1 MRKKLLSALL
11 SMCMMLTMLPMSAFA
26 AEGET
31 DPKPVQTKTLEWT
44 NNEYKLSADTT
55 VTDGVATTEG
65 EYKLDLDTFALKVNS
80 FDVAAGSSLEITAK
94 NGSESGVYAID
105 KDIAFNLGGAVVTGK
120 DVIFNHAVTTNAPA
134 PKAKAIPDASTLS
147 GTFKDDLTI
156 GSNVK
161 ATLTNATLEGKLVVG
176 EKAELTVDAD
186 VNVAKDVEVSG
197 KLIINDNAYGA
208 VQGKLVMKEGGEIVL
223 QNDADFKPYTF
234 DVSGTGTVSV
244 YQLGKDTDGK
254 DVYQLMADV
263 TAKAILPLPT
273 GDTVSLWFTN
283 SVDKMTI
290 DGVDVTNDIDKDSN
304 TYLLNT
310 DTEAHTIAVDFHRS
324 SGGGGG
330 GSSGY
335 SVNVASTTNG
345 TVTVSPKNASK
356 GATVTVTAKPDKGY
370 VLDTLTVTDKD
381 GKKIDLTDKGD
392 NKFTFVMPAGSVTVK
407 ATFKVAPKTP
417 FTDVAESAWYA
428 DAVAYVYENGMM
440 KGTSDTKFSPEQTTT
455 RGMIVT
461 ILYRLE
467 KEPSASA
474 ASFTDVASGK
484 YYSKAVAWASANKIV
499 TGYGDGKFGPNDT
512 ITREQMAAIL
522 YRYASYKGYDVTKTA
537 DLSKFTDASQVGVFA
552 KAAMQWANAEGLI
565 NGTSTTK
572 LSPKSGATRAEVA
585 TILMRFCENIA
596 K

>member
-1 MRKKLLSALL
+1 
-11 SMCMMLTMLPMSAFA
+11 MMLTMLPMSAFA
-26 AEGET
+26 ADPAEGDLDDLVWAENDT
-31 DPKPVQTKTLEWT
+31 TYQ
-44 NNEYKLSADTT
+44 LSADTT
-55 VTDGVATTEG
+55 VKNVVKVEG
-65 EYKLDLDTFALKVNS
+65 DDYTLNLDTYSLKVS
-80 FDVAAGSSLEITAK
+80 GFDIASGSSLAITAPDTNK
-94 NGSESGVYAID
+94 KGIYALNKDVTFTLGGNVEIGQYVIFKDAVIVKTEDEPAPMAMSVTENTFSGQYEKDLTIESGVTATLKDATVTGDVVVKGNLTVSGNVVVDGSIKVDGELTLAEGAKVDGKVEVGENGTVKAEADATPYTFTVGANGFVDVYAISAD
-105 KDIAFNLGGAVVTGK
+105 AAPVKVEAGTTTLPVKGATTKLAFYPDDNYRLG
-120 DVIFNHAVTTNAPA
+120 DVMLDSNKKLDV
-134 PKAKAIPDASTLS
+134 ASDNTY
-147 GTFKDDLTI
+147 
-156 GSNVK
+156 
-161 ATLTNATLEGKLVVG
+161 TLTNDT
-176 EKAELTVDAD
+176 DAH
-186 VNVAKDVEVSG
+186 
-197 KLIINDNAYGA
+197 
-208 VQGKLVMKEGGEIVL
+208 
-223 QNDADFKPYTF
+223 
-234 DVSGTGTVSV
+234 TVSV
-244 YQLGKDTDGK
+244 AFDR
-254 DVYQLMADV
+254 
-263 TAKAILPLPT
+263 I
-273 GDTVSLWFTN
+273 
-283 SVDKMTI
+283 
-290 DGVDVTNDIDKDSN
+290 
-304 TYLLNT
+304 
-310 DTEAHTIAVDFHRS
+310 
-324 SGGGGG
+324 GGGGSGG

-499 TGYGDGKFGPNDT
+499 TGYGDGKFGPDDT

>member
-1 MRKKLLSALL
+1 
-11 SMCMMLTMLPMSAFA
+11 MCMMLTMLPMSAMA
-26 AEGET
+26 AEDKDLDLENGKW
-31 DPKPVQTKTLEWT
+31 DVQGDVST
-44 NNEYKLSADTT
+44 YKLEADTEVKT
-55 VTDGVATTEG
+55 VKAEAG
-65 EYKLDLDTFALKVNS
+65 EYTLNLDTYKLTTNGFEVGA
-80 FDVAAGSSLEITAK
+80 DSSLEIDASANSK
-94 NGSESGVYAID
+94 GVYAIT
-105 KDIAFNLGGAVVTGK
+105 KDVNFMLTGAVTIK
-120 DVIFNHAVTTNAPA
+120 DNVIFGSPVVMAGSKT
-134 PKAKAIPDASTLS
+134 KAIADKSTLS
-147 GTFKDDLTI
+147 GTYQEGLTF
-156 GSNVK
+156 NNAT
-161 ATLTNATLEGKLVVG
+161 ATLKDAKIEGEVVIDETSTVTLEGTV
-176 EKAELTVDAD
+176 EL
-186 VNVAKDVEVSG
+186 AKDITVAGTLIYADGAVVEGEGKVITEAGGEVSVG
-197 KLIINDNAYGA
+197 TDTAPF
-208 VQGKLVMKEGGEIVL
+208 
-223 QNDADFKPYTF
+223 DFTI
-234 DVSGTGTVSV
+234 TNNGTVSV
-244 YQLGKDTDGK
+244 YQFVNDTY
-254 DVYQLMADV
+254 VIVADV
-263 TAKAILPLPT
+263 SATSKVNLPKDAKARLNFSNT
-273 GDTVSLWFTN
+273 VDTL
-283 SVDKMTI
+283 KI
-290 DGVDVTNDIDKDSN
+290 DEVDVTKDITSDN
-304 TYLLNT
+304 TYRVDN
-310 DTEAHTIAVDFHRS
+310 DTAGRKIAVDFHRSS

-345 TVTVSPKNASK
+345 TVTVSPKNAAK
-356 GATVTVTAKPDKGY
+356 GATVTVTVKPNTGY

-381 GKKIDLTDKGD
+381 GKTVDLTDKGD
-392 NKFTFVMPAGSVTVK
+392 NKYTFVMPAGSVTVK

-428 DAVAYVYENGMM
+428 DAVAYAYENGMM

-467 KEPSASA
+467 KEPTASAS
-474 ASFTDVASGK
+474 SFTDVAAGK

-499 TGYGDGKFGPNDT
+499 TGYGDGKFGPDDT

>member
-26 AEGET
+26 ADET
-31 DPKPVQTKTLEWT
+31 ELNLGDGKWGTSGDAYTYTLE
-44 NNEYKLSADTT
+44 ADTE
-55 VTDGVATTEG
+55 VKIVDAKDGTYT
-65 EYKLDLDTFALKVNS
+65 LDLDTKALKVNS
-80 FDVAAGSSLEITAK
+80 FDVAVGSTLELKAK
-94 NGSESGVYAID
+94 ENSEAGVYKLD
-105 KDIAFNLGGAVVTGK
+105 NDVIAFNLGGYVTINK
-120 DVIFNHAVTTNAPA
+120 EVIFRDPVTVAKMDSPA
-134 PKAKAIPDASTLS
+134 PKAKSVETNTIS
-147 GTFKDDLTI
+147 GEFKDGLTI
-156 GSNVK
+156 KSGVE
-161 ATLTNATLEGKLVVG
+161 ATIK
-176 EKAELTVDAD
+176 DAD
-186 VNVAKDVEVSG
+186 VTGDIIVEKDAKLTVGNDVVLAEDSEVQVAGELVYDTASNFKLDKVVTKDGGTVS
-197 KLIINDNAYGA
+197 
-208 VQGKLVMKEGGEIVL
+208 M
-223 QNDADFKPYTF
+223 T
-234 DVSGTGTVSV
+234 GTTVDYKFTITNSGTVSV
-244 YQLGKDTDGK
+244 YYMANDTDTY
-254 DVYQLMADV
+254 VLAADV
-263 TAKAILPLPT
+263 SADGIVKLPT
-273 GDTVSLWFTN
+273 TGKTKLEFSKTVDTL
-283 SVDKMTI
+283 KI
-290 DGVDVTNDIDKDSN
+290 DGDLVTSDIDTKDNTYKLTNDTK
-304 TYLLNT
+304 
-310 DTEAHTIAVDFHRS
+310 AHTIDVEFHRS